1 MPLTRVPNSLSEE
14 NFSLLNGI
22 HNVQS
27 VSREREREREL
38 SGLAHV
44 ELKLDRASQ

>member
-27 VSREREREREL
+27 VSREREREL